1 MDRGI
6 KMELSEE
13 EKKAIEDLKK
23 LKMGIEYL
31 NLIAR
36 VKDEVDIKAIDII
49 LNLINKLKNNLYEE
63 QEQNEYLKDKV
74 DKQQKRIEK
83 LKFSNH
89 MVGKWNEYLDK
100 DCISKNRI
108 KEIIKKYI
116 DIEEALNYT
125 NQEIYGEDL
134 KNMILELLGEN

>member
-1 MDRGI
+1 M
-6 KMELSEE
+6 KLSEE
-13 EKKAIEDLKK
+13 EKEVIENIDLLVHC
-23 LKMGIEYL
+23 LKYGEMKMTIASKRQKEIAQELQMLL
-31 NLIAR
+31 NL
-36 VKDEVDIKAIDII
+36 
-49 LNLINKLKNNLYEE
+49 L
-63 QEQNEYLKDKV
+63 DK
-74 DKQQKRIEK
+74 KQKEIEK
-83 LKFSNH
+83 LKFNNH

>member
-13 EKKAIEDLKK
+13 EKKAIELLKK
-23 LKMGIEYL
+23 LQKKTPYIIWGDGTPYNKNNQIQT
-31 NLIAR
+31 
-36 VKDEVDIKAIDII
+36 I
-49 LNLINKLKNNLYEE
+49 LNLI
-63 QEQNEYLKDKV
+63 DK
-74 DKQQKRIEK
+74 KQKEIEK
-83 LKFSNH
+83 LKFNNH
-89 MVGKWNEYLDK
+89 MVRKWNEYLDK

>member
-1 MDRGI
+1 MN
-6 KMELSEE
+6 KE
-13 EKKAIEDLKK
+13 EKKAIEYLENRLDILHNNTQWATEKNIK
-23 LKMGIEYL
+23 VVL
-31 NLIAR
+31 NLVEKLQKEIKHQR
-36 VKDEVDIKAIDII
+36 QQRKYWRDIF
-49 LNLINKLKNNLYEE
+49 YE
-63 QEQNEYLKDKV
+63 
-74 DKQQKRIEK
+74 QQKEIEK
-83 LKFSNH
+83 LKFNNH
-89 MVGKWNEYLDK
+89 IIGKWNEYLDK

>member
-1 MDRGI
+1 MN
-6 KMELSEE
+6 EE
-13 EKKAIEDLKK
+13 EKKAIERLKLFEYRYVLVQNDDK
-23 LKMGIEYL
+23 VIET
-31 NLIAR
+31 
-36 VKDEVDIKAIDII
+36 I
-49 LNLINKLKNNLYEE
+49 LNLIKRWQKEIEE
-63 QEQNEYLKDKV
+63 
-74 DKQQKRIEK
+74 
-83 LKFSNH
+83 LKFDNY

-134 KNMILELLGEN
+134 KNMISELLGENNG

>member
-1 MDRGI
+1 M
-6 KMELSEE
+6 SEQISE
-13 EKKAIEDLKK
+13 QEKKAIHSMKRLLLYSKEH
-23 LKMGIEYL
+23 EYFSPFLEHEIDDMEILL
-31 NLIAR
+31 NL
-36 VKDEVDIKAIDII
+36 
-49 LNLINKLKNNLYEE
+49 L
-63 QEQNEYLKDKV
+63 
-74 DKQQKRIEK
+74 DKQQEEIEK
-83 LKFSNH
+83 LKFNNH